1 MSRIERKSET
11 NRASIWLIEVLRY
24 VDKRDSSAALGSEL
38 VGEGGGPSESAD
50 FFRNVEDIR
59 EDGDLR
65 AFGENNSSSEEEL
78 PSFIGKFR
86 TFERALTVS
95 REWKTFKF
103 YNLALDSP
111 HLDASPS

>member
-1 MSRIERKSET
+1 M
-11 NRASIWLIEVLRY
+11 LRY
-24 VDKRDSSAALGSEL
+24 VDKRDSRSALGSILGLCRDEL

-50 FFRNVEDIR
+50 LFRNVEDTR

-78 PSFIGKFR
+78 PSFIGVFNGKFQ

-95 REWKTFKF
+95 RQ
-103 YNLALDSP
+103 
-111 HLDASPS
+111 